1 MAANTEPIFALVPN
15 IGFSSAPLT
24 AANTNLDGTGTV
36 QTVFTAG
43 ANGAKVNKIS
53 FRAAGTN
60 VQTVARIFLNNGG
73 ATSTASNNVLYR
85 EVTLSISIA
94 SANSAMAQFDL
105 VFDNFNLSAGY
116 TLTFAIG
123 TAVAAGWRCIVEGAN
138 F

>member
-1 MAANTEPIFALVPN
+1 MPANTEPIFALVPN
-15 IGFSSAPLT
+15 IGFSSAALT

-85 EVTLSISIA
+85 EVTLSISTA

-105 VFDNFNLSAGY
+105 VFDNFHLPAGY

>member
-1 MAANTEPIFALVPN
+1 MPANTEPIFAATPN
-15 IGFSSAPLT
+15 VGFSAAAVT

-36 QTVFTAG
+36 QTIFTAG
-43 ANGAKVNKIS
+43 LNGAKVNKIS

-85 EVTLSISIA
+85 EVTLAA
-94 SANSAMAQFDL
+94 SSASSNSAMAQYDL
-105 VFDNFNLSAGY
+105 VFDNFNLPAGY
-116 TLTFAIG
+116 TLTLSIG